1 MSKIQLKDLKPGK
14 KYKLIIEVDTEFDSI
29 NSFPAIEFTVPEAP
43 PASKKND
50 LSISSEQVDETVY
63 EDRIIIN
70 NGTLKYRPRGGTI
83 RQIKTTGS
91 LSTGLTVGDKITIA
105 NIVTS
110 GYNVTNATVLSTP
123 TVDSFTYN
131 GTGTIISNDTYTSDT
146 TSSLTEKNG
155 TAKTKKV
162 TLAVIKIPD
171 AVINNLIW
179 NDTVR
184 DFVHVVFRSALD
196 KDDLSGARYYVN
208 SSGEELTSTPRDMN
222 TDPDLS
228 SAFYDYGMPKIVKKK
243 ITDAKYYEFQYITA
257 RYIKNAAGEWEGQ
270 WLEPGP
276 NKNRLSSPVRWGQ

>member
-1 MSKIQLKDLKPGK
+1 MSKVYLKDLKPGK
-14 KYKLIIEVDTEFDSI
+14 KYKLVVEVDTEFDTI
-29 NSFPAIEFTVPEAP
+29 NSYPAIEFTVPNAP

-63 EDRIIIN
+63 EDRIIVN
-70 NGTLKYRPRGGTI
+70 NGTLKYRPRSGTI
-83 RQIKTTGS
+83 KQIKLVGS
-91 LSTGLTVGDKITIA
+91 TSHGLSVGDKITI
-105 NIVTS
+105 S
-110 GYNVTNATVLSTP
+110 GISTDYNVTNVSVLTTP

-131 GTGTIISNDTYTSDT
+131 GTNAPGSNDTYSSDT

-257 RYIKNAAGEWEGQ
+257 RYIKNSAGEWEGQ
-270 WLEPGP
+270 WLEPGL
-276 NKNRLSSPVRWGQ
+276 NKNRLSSPVKWGQ